1 VVDAIRDNRCGA
13 MTWHLGTVAGIAVRM
28 HATFLLL
35 LAFVGWQHW
44 LQDRSVASVIGGVA
58 FILALFTCVVLH
70 EFGHALTARRFGIA
84 TRDITL
90 LPIGGVARL
99 ERMPDE
105 PLQELWVALAGPAVN
120 VVIAVALYGWLAAT
134 TGLVP
139 ADEVDVARGPFL
151 ERLMFVNMA
160 LVGFNLI
167 PAFPMDGGRVLRAAL
182 ATRLE
187 YTRATQIAANLGQ
200 GIAFLFGLLGL
211 TGNPLLLF
219 IALFVWIG
227 AAEEASVVQM
237 KSALAG
243 IPVNRAMITDF
254 RSVAPGEP
262 LTRVVELLLSGVQQ
276 DFPVVADGRLVG
288 IVLGKDV
295 PGALQQR
302 GGAGTV
308 DTVMRRDV
316 PAVDS
321 HDMLE
326 TAFRRLQ
333 AAGAAVGAVEHA
345 GRLVGLISLDN
356 VGEFVMVQASLAAHD
371 RRRVG
376 A

>member
-1 VVDAIRDNRCGA
+1 

-139 ADEVDVARGPFL
+139 AEEVDVARGPFL

-243 IPVNRAMITDF
+243 T
-254 RSVAPGEP
+254 AP
-262 LTRVVELLLSGVQQ
+262 
-276 DFPVVADGRLVG
+276 
-288 IVLGKDV
+288 
-295 PGALQQR
+295 
-302 GGAGTV
+302 
-308 DTVMRRDV
+308 
-316 PAVDS
+316 
-321 HDMLE
+321 
-326 TAFRRLQ
+326 
-333 AAGAAVGAVEHA
+333 
-345 GRLVGLISLDN
+345 
-356 VGEFVMVQASLAAHD
+356 
-371 RRRVG
+371 
-376 A
+376 

>member
-1 VVDAIRDNRCGA
+1 
-13 MTWHLGTVAGIAVRM
+13 MTWRLGTVAGIAVRM

-35 LAFVGWQHW
+35 LVFVGWQHW
-44 LQDRSVASVIGGVA
+44 LQDRSLASVIAGVS

-120 VVIAVALYGWLAAT
+120 VVIAAALYGWLAAT
-134 TGLVP
+134 AGWVP
-139 ADEVDVARGPFL
+139 TDEVDVARGPFL
-151 ERLMFVNMA
+151 ERLMFVNVA
-160 LVGFNLI
+160 LVGFNMI
-167 PAFPMDGGRVLRAAL
+167 PAFPMDGGRVLRAVL

-200 GIAFLFGLLGL
+200 GIAFLFGFLGL
-211 TGNPLLLF
+211 TGNPILLF

-237 KSALAG
+237 KAALAG
-243 IPVNRAMITDF
+243 IPVSRAMITDF
-254 RSVAPGEP
+254 RSVAPGAP
-262 LTRVVELLLSGVQQ
+262 LTEVVELLLRGVQQ

-288 IVLGKDV
+288 MVLGKDL
-295 PGALQQR
+295 PAALQQR
-302 GGAGTV
+302 GGSVAV
-308 DTVMRRDV
+308 ETVMRRDV

-333 AAGAAVGAVEHA
+333 AAGTAVGAVEHA

-371 RRRVG
+371 TRRIS

>member
-1 VVDAIRDNRCGA
+1 

-35 LAFVGWQHW
+35 LVFVGWQHW
-44 LQDRSVASVIGGVA
+44 LQDQSLGSVIGGVS

-70 EFGHALTARRFGIA
+70 EFGHALAARRFGIA

-99 ERMPDE
+99 ERMPEE

-120 VVIAVALYGWLAAT
+120 VVIAVALYGVLTAT
-134 TGLVP
+134 AGFVP
-139 ADEVDVARGPFL
+139 AVEVDVARGPFL
-151 ERLMFVNMA
+151 ERLMFVNLA

-167 PAFPMDGGRVLRAAL
+167 PAFPMDGGRVLRAVL
-182 ATRLE
+182 ATRME

-200 GIAFLFGLLGL
+200 GIAFLFGFLGL

-243 IPVNRAMITDF
+243 IPVGRAMITDF
-254 RSVAPGEP
+254 RSVTPDEP

-288 IVLGKDV
+288 LVFARDL
-295 PGALQQR
+295 PTALQQR
-302 GGAGTV
+302 GDAAAV
-308 DTVMRRDV
+308 ESVMRRGV
-316 PAVDS
+316 PTVDS

-326 TAFRRLQ
+326 TAFQRLQ
-333 AAGAAVGAVEHA
+333 AAGAQVGAVEHA

-371 RRRVG
+371 KRR
-376 A
+376 ASA

>member
-1 VVDAIRDNRCGA
+1 
-13 MTWHLGTVAGIAVRM
+13 
-28 HATFLLL
+28 
-35 LAFVGWQHW
+35 
-44 LQDRSVASVIGGVA
+44 
-58 FILALFTCVVLH
+58 
-70 EFGHALTARRFGIA
+70 
-84 TRDITL
+84 
-90 LPIGGVARL
+90 
-99 ERMPDE
+99 
-105 PLQELWVALAGPAVN
+105 
-120 VVIAVALYGWLAAT
+120 
-134 TGLVP
+134 
-139 ADEVDVARGPFL
+139 
-151 ERLMFVNMA
+151 
-160 LVGFNLI
+160 
-167 PAFPMDGGRVLRAAL
+167 
-182 ATRLE
+182 
-187 YTRATQIAANLGQ
+187 
-200 GIAFLFGLLGL
+200 
-211 TGNPLLLF
+211 
-219 IALFVWIG
+219 
-227 AAEEASVVQM
+227 
-237 KSALAG
+237 
-243 IPVNRAMITDF
+243 MITDF